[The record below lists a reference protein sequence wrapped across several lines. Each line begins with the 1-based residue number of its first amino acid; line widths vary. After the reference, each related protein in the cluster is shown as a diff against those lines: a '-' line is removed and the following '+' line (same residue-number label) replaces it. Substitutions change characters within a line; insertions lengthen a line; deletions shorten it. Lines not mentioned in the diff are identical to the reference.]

1 MSAGLIAAAVDST
14 TSTSN
19 GPSLANL
26 WAPPVFGAGLA
37 ALIVILAG
45 IFAWGMSDW
54 PGFGSWLKGSVYAG
68 PAWTAKDSWVTN
80 IGAIGAILGT
90 VVTASNAALK
100 SVVIQPAA
108 AADVTILFIVFG
120 GAAVVAPVVYG
131 ATAKVESQGTDGAT
145 GSVWGLLL
153 AGGASLFAVLG
164 EMAAMGL
171 LAWSVSDSAVAKWAI
186 VIGLGL
192 GAAAVGVYSL
202 RSLTFFA
209 TLPAP
214 RAKQQPPGAIAPI
227 RQSLLGNK
235 TFSATL

>member
-1 MSAGLIAAAVDST
+1 MSAGLIAVAAAPT
-14 TSTSN
+14 TSSSN

-37 ALIVILAG
+37 ALVVILAG
-45 IFAWGMSDW
+45 FFAWRMSAW
-54 PGFGSWLKGSVYAG
+54 PKFRWWLVGAVQAG

-80 IGAIGAILGT
+80 IGAVGAILGT
-90 VVTASNAALK
+90 VVTGSNAALK
-100 SVVIQPAA
+100 TVVIQPAA

-120 GAAVVAPVVYG
+120 GAAAVAPVVYG
-131 ATAKVESQGTDGAT
+131 ATAKAESQGTDTAT

-153 AGGASLFAVLG
+153 AGAASLFAVLG
-164 EMAAMGL
+164 ELATMGL
-171 LAWSVSDSAVAKWAI
+171 LTWSVADSAVTRWVI

-202 RSLTFFA
+202 RSLKYFA
-209 TLPAP
+209 VLPSP
-214 RAKQQPPGAIAPI
+214 RAMSQPAAPT

-235 TFSATL
+235 GFSATL

>member
-1 MSAGLIAAAVDST
+1 MSAGLIVVAAAST
-14 TSTSN
+14 TSSPN

-37 ALIVILAG
+37 ALIVIFAG
-45 IFAWGMSDW
+45 LFAWGKSNW
-54 PGFGSWLKGSVYAG
+54 PGFRSWLIGAVHAG

-80 IGAIGAILGT
+80 IGAVGAVLGT

-100 SVVIQPAA
+100 TVIIQPAA

-120 GAAVVAPVVYG
+120 GAAAVAPVVYG
-131 ATAKVESQGTDGAT
+131 ATAKAESQGTDDAT
-145 GSVWGLLL
+145 GSAWGLLL
-153 AGGASLFAVLG
+153 AGAASLFAVLG
-164 EMAAMGL
+164 EMATLGL
-171 LAWSVSDSAVAKWAI
+171 LTWSIADSAVARWTI

-202 RSLTFFA
+202 RSLTYFA

-214 RAKQQPPGAIAPI
+214 RAMNQDPAA
-227 RQSLLGNK
+227 RVHQSLLGNK
-235 TFSATL
+235 AFSATL

>member
-1 MSAGLIAAAVDST
+1 MSAALIAVTADST
-14 TSTSN
+14 PSASN

-26 WAPPVFGAGLA
+26 WVPPVFGAGLA
-37 ALIVILAG
+37 AVVVVLAG

-54 PGFGSWLKGSVYAG
+54 PRFGWWLKGSVYAG
-68 PAWTAKDSWVTN
+68 SAWTAKDSWVTN
-80 IGAIGAILGT
+80 IGAVGAILGA
-90 VVTASNAALK
+90 VASNAALK
-100 SVVIQPAA
+100 SVVIQAA
-108 AADVTILFIVFG
+108 AGADVTILFIVFG
-120 GAAVVAPVVYG
+120 GAAAVAPVVYG

-153 AGGASLFAVLG
+153 AGAASLFAVLG

-171 LAWSVSDSAVAKWAI
+171 LAWSVSDSTVAKWAI
-186 VIGLGL
+186 VVGLGL

-214 RAKQQPPGAIAPI
+214 RARQQPAGTIAPI